1 MAYYA
6 QTAWRQKSIPSPVG
20 REGQGP
26 PLGHDQAPEGTK
38 EERIK
43 LNYTTRYIMIYPIGR
58 QNFENLRNEGFVYVD
73 KTALIY
79 KLVKEGSVYFL
90 SRPRRFGKSLL
101 LSTLEAY
108 FCGKKELFK
117 GLAIEQLEKDWHT
130 YPVLHLDLNAEK
142 YENIKELENILDT
155 YLREWENKYNSIETG
170 NTSLAQRFRAV
181 IRAAKEK
188 TGRGVAVL
196 IDEYDKPI
204 LQAIGN
210 PSLQEQFRNTL
221 KAFYGVLKSADA
233 DLKFALLTG
242 VTKFSKVSVFSDLNN
257 LKDISMSPRF
267 HNICGITEEELHT
280 VFDEEIG
287 ELAAA
292 NNQTKEE
299 AYAQLRTNYDG
310 YHFSYN
316 TDGIY
321 NPFSILWTLSERRYG
336 SYWFSTGTPTYLVE
350 LIKKTN
356 FNIEELSGYEASEE
370 QMNSI
375 HIDDI
380 DPIPVLYQSGYLTI
394 KDFDG
399 RFGMYTLDYPNEE
412 VKSGFVNFL
421 LPFYTKLQTTQT
433 TAIISKFVKSVERGK
448 ADDFMRQLQSL
459 MAGTPYELIRD
470 LENHYQNVVYIIT
483 KLMGLYVQA
492 EYRTSNGRID
502 ILIGTN
508 DYIYII
514 ELKFNGT
521 AQQAIEQINE
531 KNYSLPFA
539 TDGRKI
545 IEIGAN
551 VSKETRSI
559 EEWIIIE

>member
-1 MAYYA
+1 M
-6 QTAWRQKSIPSPVG
+6 
-20 REGQGP
+20 
-26 PLGHDQAPEGTK
+26 
-38 EERIK
+38 
-43 LNYTTRYIMIYPIGR
+43 
-58 QNFENLRNEGFVYVD
+58 
-73 KTALIY
+73 
-79 KLVKEGSVYFL
+79 
-90 SRPRRFGKSLL
+90 
-101 LSTLEAY
+101 
-108 FCGKKELFK
+108 
-117 GLAIEQLEKDWHT
+117 
-130 YPVLHLDLNAEK
+130 
-142 YENIKELENILDT
+142 
-155 YLREWENKYNSIETG
+155 
-170 NTSLAQRFRAV
+170 
-181 IRAAKEK
+181 
-188 TGRGVAVL
+188 
-196 IDEYDKPI
+196 
-204 LQAIGN
+204 
-210 PSLQEQFRNTL
+210 
-221 KAFYGVLKSADA
+221 
-233 DLKFALLTG
+233 
-242 VTKFSKVSVFSDLNN
+242 SVFSDLNN

-459 MAGTPYELIRD
+459 MAGTPYELIKD
-470 LENHYQNVVYIIT
+470 LENHYQNVIYIIT

-502 ILIGTN
+502 LLIGTSE
-508 DYIYII
+508 YVYII
-514 ELKFNGT
+514 ELKFEGS
-521 AQQAIEQINE
+521 AEEALAQINE
-531 KNYSLPFA
+531 KQYSLPFA
-539 TDGRKI
+539 VENRKI
-545 IEIGAN
+545 VKIVAN
-551 VSKETRSI
+551 VSKETRGI
-559 EEWIIIE
+559 ANWIIE

>member
-1 MAYYA
+1 
-6 QTAWRQKSIPSPVG
+6 
-20 REGQGP
+20 
-26 PLGHDQAPEGTK
+26 
-38 EERIK
+38 
-43 LNYTTRYIMIYPIGR
+43 MIYPIGR

-108 FCGKKELFK
+108 FTGKKELFK
-117 GLAIEQLEKDWHT
+117 GLAIEQLEKDWFE
-130 YPVLHLDLNAEK
+130 YPVLHMDLNAEK
-142 YENIKELENILDT
+142 YNSIGELENIIST
-155 YLREWENKYNSIETG
+155 YLREWEEKYDSKEAD
-170 NTSLAQRFRAV
+170 NTSLSLRFRAV

-210 PSLQEQFRNTL
+210 PSLQEQFRNML

-242 VTKFSKVSVFSDLNN
+242 VTKFGKVSVFSDLNN
-257 LKDISMSPRF
+257 LMDISMSPRF

-310 YHFSYN
+310 YHFTHS
-316 TDGIY
+316 TCGLY
-321 NPFSILWTLSERRYG
+321 NPFSILWTLSEKRYG
-336 SYWFSTGTPTYLVE
+336 SYWFNTGTPTYLVE
-350 LIKKTN
+350 LIKKAD
-356 FNIEELSGYEASEE
+356 FNIEELSNYVASED
-370 QMNSI
+370 QLNSI
-375 HIDDI
+375 HVDDI
-380 DPIPVLYQSGYLTI
+380 DPIPVLYQSGYLTVA
-394 KDFDG
+394 DYDNRFDL
-399 RFGMYTLDYPNEE
+399 FTLNYPNEE
-412 VKSGFVNFL
+412 VKAGFINFL
-421 LPFYTKLQTTQT
+421 LPFYSRVKEKQAQ
-433 TAIISKFVKSVERGK
+433 AIISKFVTAIETGK

-459 MAGTPYELIRD
+459 MAGTPYELIKD
-470 LENHYQNVVYIIT
+470 LENHYQNVIYIIT

-492 EYRTSNGRID
+492 EYRTINGRID
-502 ILIGTN
+502 LLIGTKEFL
-508 DYIYII
+508 YII

-521 AQQAIEQINE
+521 AAEAMEQINNKE
-531 KNYSLPFA
+531 YSLPFEQQNR
-539 TDGRKI
+539 TI
-545 IEIGAN
+545 IKIGAK
-551 VSKETRSI
+551 VSRETRNI
-559 EEWIIIE
+559 ENWIVE

>member
-1 MAYYA
+1 
-6 QTAWRQKSIPSPVG
+6 
-20 REGQGP
+20 
-26 PLGHDQAPEGTK
+26 
-38 EERIK
+38 
-43 LNYTTRYIMIYPIGR
+43 MIYPIGR

-108 FCGKKELFK
+108 FTGKKELFK
-117 GLAIEQLEKDWHT
+117 GLAIEQLEKDWFE
-130 YPVLHLDLNAEK
+130 YPVLHMDLNAEK
-142 YENIKELENILDT
+142 YNSIGELENIIST
-155 YLREWENKYNSIETG
+155 YLREWEEKYDSKEAD
-170 NTSLAQRFRAV
+170 NTSLSLRFRAV

-210 PSLQEQFRNTL
+210 PSLQEQFRNML

-242 VTKFSKVSVFSDLNN
+242 VTKFGKVSVFSDLNN
-257 LKDISMSPRF
+257 LMDISMSPRF

-310 YHFSYN
+310 YHFTHS
-316 TDGIY
+316 TCGLY
-321 NPFSILWTLSERRYG
+321 NPFSILWTLSEKRYG
-336 SYWFSTGTPTYLVE
+336 SYWFNTGTPTYLVE
-350 LIKKTN
+350 LIKKAD
-356 FNIEELSGYEASEE
+356 FNIEELSNYVASED
-370 QMNSI
+370 QLNSI

-380 DPIPVLYQSGYLTI
+380 DPIPVLYQSGYLTVADYD
-394 KDFDG
+394 KEFDL
-399 RFGMYTLDYPNEE
+399 FTLNYPNEE
-412 VKSGFVNFL
+412 VKAGFINFL
-421 LPFYTKLQTTQT
+421 LPFYSRVKEKQAQ
-433 TAIISKFVKSVERGK
+433 AIISKFVTSVRGGK

-459 MAGTPYELIRD
+459 MAGIPYDIIKET
-470 LENHYQNVVYIIT
+470 ENHYQNVMYIIT

-502 ILIGTN
+502 LLIGTSE
-508 DYIYII
+508 YVYII
-514 ELKFNGT
+514 ELKFEGS
-521 AQQAIEQINE
+521 AEEALAQINE
-531 KNYSLPFA
+531 KQYSLPFA
-539 TDGRKI
+539 VENRKI
-545 IEIGAN
+545 VKIGAN
-551 VSKETRSI
+551 VSKEKRGI
-559 EEWIIIE
+559 ANWIIE